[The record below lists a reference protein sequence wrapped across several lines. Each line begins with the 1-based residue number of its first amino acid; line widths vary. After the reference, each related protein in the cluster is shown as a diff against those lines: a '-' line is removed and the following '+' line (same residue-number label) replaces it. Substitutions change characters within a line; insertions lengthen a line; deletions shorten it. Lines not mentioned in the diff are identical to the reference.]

1 MTRVLL
7 IGAGEVGAKHLT
19 ALEEMPDVVV
29 CAVADPSP
37 PKVRPGVPLLAGWR
51 AALRAT
57 SPELVI
63 VATPPGIALT
73 AARAAAET
81 GATVLVEK
89 PVVVDPAALVPQAGD
104 ERIFVGFQPHFA
116 PGLAALFREPPAIRH
131 AEVILACRRDRGYYR
146 DWRTRY
152 ATAGGILHQQAI
164 HGLALALRLM
174 TPDPVLSCRA
184 QLRRWRG
191 WAEPEDRIEAE
202 LTFAEGRSIAV
213 RARVD
218 DHGTPRHE
226 VLLHLADGRQLPITG
241 RNLEHG
247 LGPAAAA
254 PSHQSLRLALYRA
267 LTDAAAGGA
276 AHPCLFPLAALRR
289 PLEVID
295 HVYRDAHGNSP
306 AGSAA

>member
-1 MTRVLL
+1 MKQVLL
-7 IGAGEVGAKHLT
+7 IGAGEVGAKHLA
-19 ALEEMPDVVV
+19 ALKEMPDVTV
-29 CAVADPSP
+29 CAVADPRP
-37 PKVRPGVPLLAGWR
+37 PTVRAGVPLLAGWR
-51 AALRAT
+51 TALRAT

-63 VATPPGIALT
+63 VATPPGVALT

-89 PVVVDPAALVPQAGD
+89 PVVIDPADLAFEPGD

-116 PGLAALFREPPAIRH
+116 PGLDALMREFPAIRH
-131 AEVILACRRDRGYYR
+131 AEVTLACRRDRGYYR

-174 TPDPVLSCRA
+174 PPDPVLSCRA

-202 LTFAEGRSIAV
+202 LTFAEGRSLAV

-226 VLLHLADGRQLPITG
+226 VVLHLADGHQLLITG
-241 RNLEHG
+241 RNLENG
-247 LGPAAAA
+247 LGHAAAA

-267 LTDAAAGGA
+267 LTDVAAGGA
-276 AHPCLFPLAALRR
+276 AHPCLFPLTALRR
-289 PLEVID
+289 PLEIID
-295 HVYRDAHGNSP
+295 HVYRDAHKSSP